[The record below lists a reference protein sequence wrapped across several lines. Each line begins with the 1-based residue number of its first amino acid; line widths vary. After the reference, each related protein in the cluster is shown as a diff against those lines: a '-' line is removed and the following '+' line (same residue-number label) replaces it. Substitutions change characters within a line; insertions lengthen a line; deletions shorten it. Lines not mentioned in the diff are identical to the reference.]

1 MTDWNELVKVGSVR
15 EENFSVEDIHTAIHI
30 GSGSHRVLASPW
42 MITFMERTAR
52 LMLAEV
58 LPAGYSS
65 VGVLVNVRH
74 LAPTPVGHKIRA
86 RAEVVSVDGS
96 KVVFAVQARD
106 GVELV
111 GDGAHE
117 RVIIDEA
124 RFLKRVTA
132 KNTENQIG

>member
-1 MTDWNELVKVGSVR
+1 MEWDELVKAGTVR
-15 EENFSVEDIHTAIHI
+15 EDIFNVEDIHSAIHI

-52 LMLAEV
+52 LMLADL

-74 LAPTPVGHKIRA
+74 LAPTPVGSQIKT
-86 RAEVVSVDGS
+86 RAEVVSLDGS
-96 KVVFAVQARD
+96 KVVFAVQALE
-106 GVELV
+106 GEELV
-111 GDGAHE
+111 GEGLHE

-124 RFLKRVTA
+124 RFLKRVAA
-132 KNTENQIG
+132 KAENNQAG